1 MSVVWAADGDRI
13 CHQQRERD
21 QGLAAAEHHTLL
33 GLIAAS
39 IGPRRGR
46 SLIKIKKTSGTA
58 LLRRKSGVA
67 ARIRPKLIDRGQ
79 SEA

>member
-1 MSVVWAADGDRI
+1 LGGDDDRI
-13 CHQQRERD
+13 RHQQRKRD

-33 GLIAAS
+33 GHIAAS

-46 SLIKIKKTSGTA
+46 SLIKIKETDGRA
-58 LLRRKSGVA
+58 LLRRKSSVA
-67 ARIRPKLIDRGQ
+67 ACIKPKLIDCGR

>member
-1 MSVVWAADGDRI
+1 LGGDRDRVR
-13 CHQQRERD
+13 HQQRERD

-46 SLIKIKKTSGTA
+46 SLIEIKEISGTA
-58 LLRRKSGVA
+58 LLRRKSSVA
-67 ARIRPKLIDRGQ
+67 ACIRPKLIDRGQ